1 MSLTPSGALI
11 RTRRPAATGLRTK
24 RTWWVAGRSAVN
36 RPRPRTS
43 AGSSKRRI
51 ARPTHFIPEP
61 AVTLAASFAVAV
73 FVSVFMAG
81 TVARTRQSAYA
92 AVWAALRNSGNAREQ
107 LARLWQFQYSTPHR
121 RKWHT
126 SPCSIALSST
136 SGGDRERHAPTTI
149 VLAVTTINDYSARC
163 QSKLED
169 ANGAGEDHDLISQQV
184 ARVAV
189 GRCGD
194 WLRRT

>member
-73 FVSVFMAG
+73 FVPVFMAG

-107 LARLWQFQYSTPHR
+107 LSCPHPFRLCLRH
-121 RKWHT
+121 HT
-126 SPCSIALSST
+126 NCATCANSIATTLP
-136 SGGDRERHAPTTI
+136 SGGDTPRLAPTAI
-149 VLAVTTINDYSARC
+149 VLAMTTINDYFSTC
-163 QSKLED
+163 QTHTGGGKWRRERLRSHQSTSCKD
-169 ANGAGEDHDLISQQV
+169 G
-184 ARVAV
+184 
-189 GRCGD
+189 CG
-194 WLRRT
+194 